1 MFYESIHDFLFNVM
15 SQFYMTGVI
24 EAAQDYILRD
34 EGYKNS
40 VVSLSRKNLLM
51 HDYNLKNDMILGGFK
66 NSKKSLI

>member
-40 VVSLSRKNLLM
+40 VSLSRKNLLM
-51 HDYNLKNDMILGGFK
+51 HDYNLKNDMIWGALK
-66 NSKKSLI
+66 IQKKSLI

>member
-51 HDYNLKNDMILGGFK
+51 HDYNL
-66 NSKKSLI
+66 

>member
-1 MFYESIHDFLFNVM
+1 MFYESIHDFLFNFM

-40 VVSLSRKNLLM
+40 VVGIS
-51 HDYNLKNDMILGGFK
+51 I
-66 NSKKSLI
+66 KKKCVDARL

>member
-24 EAAQDYILRD
+24 AKQQDYIPRD

-51 HDYNLKNDMILGGFK
+51 HDYNLKNDMI
-66 NSKKSLI
+66 

>member
-34 EGYKNS
+34 EGYKNIS
-40 VVSLSRKNLLM
+40 
-51 HDYNLKNDMILGGFK
+51 I
-66 NSKKSLI
+66 KKKFVDARL

>member
-40 VVSLSRKNLLM
+40 IS
-51 HDYNLKNDMILGGFK
+51 I
-66 NSKKSLI
+66 KKKFVDARL